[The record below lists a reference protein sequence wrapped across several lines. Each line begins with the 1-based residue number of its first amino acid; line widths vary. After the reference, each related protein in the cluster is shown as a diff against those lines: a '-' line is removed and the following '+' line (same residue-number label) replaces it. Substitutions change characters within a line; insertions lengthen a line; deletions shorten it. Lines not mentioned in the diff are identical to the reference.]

1 LSEKNPNWQY
11 LSSAGPIS
19 STGICPEVEKEACP
33 VLEGTAE
40 VAMLAQ
46 IELRIEDPRE
56 EGDFEHVLHFLW
68 CVTQRKKPKSI
79 SFLNGS

>member
-1 LSEKNPNWQY
+1 M
-11 LSSAGPIS
+11 S
-19 STGICPEVEKEACP
+19 STDLCPEVEKEACP

-56 EGDFEHVLHFLW
+56 DPGVLEEVVRSRRAWWGVGQGAF
-68 CVTQRKKPKSI
+68 CGEPRGRGI
-79 SFLNGS
+79 RNR